1 MNPSIHITNRRTA
14 EAVARTLR
22 ERNRAGAFLSIHGT
36 DEREPDL
43 STPGGSSCYL
53 CFDDVE
59 DDSIPGCTPM
69 SDAQA
74 TLAAN
79 FLEDLATSDTTT
91 LIVHCSAGISRSA
104 GVAAAIH
111 DAQGWPVA
119 NARDN
124 DVFRD
129 GKFAPNMHC
138 YRTMLRAL
146 GGDVTQEELDAL
158 WRAAVE
164 SADET

>member
-1 MNPSIHITNRRTA
+1 MTPSIHITNRRTA
-14 EAVARTLR
+14 KAVARTLR
-22 ERNRAGAFLSIHGT
+22 ERGRAGAFLSIRGT
-36 DEREPDL
+36 DEEKPDL

-69 SDAQA
+69 SNAQA

-79 FLEDLATSDTTT
+79 FLEELTTSDPTT

-111 DAQGWPVA
+111 DALGWPIA
-119 NARDN
+119 NAQDN

-146 GGDVTQEELDAL
+146 GGDVTQEELEAL
-158 WRAAVE
+158 WQAAVE

>member
-1 MNPSIHITNRRTA
+1 M
-14 EAVARTLR
+14 
-22 ERNRAGAFLSIHGT
+22 
-36 DEREPDL
+36 
-43 STPGGSSCYL
+43 
-53 CFDDVE
+53 E
-59 DDSIPGCTPM
+59 DDSVPGCTPI

-111 DAQGWPVA
+111 EALGWPIA

-146 GGDVTQEELDAL
+146 GSDVTQEELDAL
-158 WRAAVE
+158 WQAAVE

>member
-1 MNPSIHITNRRTA
+1 MTPSIHITNRRTA

-36 DEREPDL
+36 DEETPDL

-53 CFDDVE
+53 RFDDVE
-59 DDSIPGCTPM
+59 DDSVPGCIPM
-69 SDAQA
+69 SNAQA
-74 TLAAN
+74 TLIAN
-79 FLEDLATSDTTT
+79 FLEELAASDPST

-111 DAQGWPVA
+111 DALGWPIA
-119 NARDN
+119 NAQDN
-124 DVFRD
+124 DVFHD

-146 GGDVTQEELDAL
+146 GGNVTQEELEAL
-158 WRAAVE
+158 WQAVVE

>member
-36 DEREPDL
+36 DEETPNL

-59 DDSIPGCTPM
+59 DDSVLGCVPM

-79 FLEDLATSDTTT
+79 FLEDLVTSDTAT

-111 DAQGWPVA
+111 DALGWPIA

-158 WRAAVE
+158 WQAVVE